1 MLPATVTRRV
11 ETIPEV
17 SKSGKRI
24 NGLFRLM
31 ETPDLWMQAY
41 QKIHT
46 NTGATTPGVDRNTL
60 DGFSEERVFNL
71 IELLTTDRYRPK
83 PVRRTYRP
91 KGDGRYRPLGV
102 PTGDDKLVQEVIR
115 GLLEHIYEPIFS
127 DRSHGFRPKRSC
139 HTALHEIDDR
149 WTGVKWFVEADIE
162 GFYDNFDHTIL
173 LRALGEKIEDPRFLR
188 LIERFLQAGYMED
201 WRWNPT
207 YSGAPQGGIVSPL
220 LSNVY
225 LHAFDLFMEE
235 MVRAFTRGTKRKD
248 FTPYHTI
255 STRCRR
261 LRKRVHAAL
270 EQGDDTTARKWKQE
284 ILHQEKLRAHYP
296 AGDPYDP
303 TFRRLYYCRYADD
316 FVLGV
321 IGSKAEAHDI
331 LHQVEQ
337 FLHQHLRLHV
347 ARQKT
352 GVKHARE
359 GVRFL
364 GYDLRA
370 YTSECRRKFKKQ
382 GIYTRQRIVRE
393 QLQLHIPQEKLS
405 AFARQHGYGNL
416 DLGVA
421 SHRGALLRND
431 EPTIIHVYNAE
442 LRGFANYYSL
452 ATSVKRRLSKLYWLW
467 WQSLYKTLAGKHQ
480 TSVRKMVRTMKSGK
494 QYIWRCTGR
503 NGQPKHFAIQRFG
516 DLLKQKAPGGAE
528 VDVQPNTI
536 VLRAARTKLIDRL
549 TANACEYCGKHGGY
563 FEVHHIRKMKDLT
576 GKQAWEKH
584 MIALRRKTIVLCIQC
599 HHLLHAGT
607 LPDMRRKDMQK

>member
-1 MLPATVTRRV
+1 
-11 ETIPEV
+11 
-17 SKSGKRI
+17 
-24 NGLFRLM
+24 
-31 ETPDLWMQAY
+31 
-41 QKIHT
+41 
-46 NTGATTPGVDRNTL
+46 
-60 DGFSEERVFNL
+60 
-71 IELLTTDRYRPK
+71 
-83 PVRRTYRP
+83 
-91 KGDGRYRPLGV
+91 
-102 PTGDDKLVQEVIR
+102 
-115 GLLEHIYEPIFS
+115 
-127 DRSHGFRPKRSC
+127 
-139 HTALHEIDDR
+139 
-149 WTGVKWFVEADIE
+149 
-162 GFYDNFDHTIL
+162 
-173 LRALGEKIEDPRFLR
+173 
-188 LIERFLQAGYMED
+188 MED
-201 WRWNPT
+201 M
-207 YSGAPQGGIVSPL
+207 G
-220 LSNVY
+220 
-225 LHAFDLFMEE
+225 
-235 MVRAFTRGTKRKD
+235 RAFTRGTKRKD

-255 STRCRR
+255 STRCNR
-261 LRKRVHAAL
+261 LRKRVQAAL

-284 ILHQEKLRAHYP
+284 ILHQEQRRAHYP

-364 GYDLRA
+364 GYDLRSF
-370 YTSECRRKFKKQ
+370 TSECRRKFKKQ
-382 GIYTRQRIVRE
+382 GIYTRQRVVRE
-393 QLQLHIPQEKLS
+393 QLQLHIPQAKLY
-405 AFARQHGYGNL
+405 AFARKHGYGNL
-416 DLGVA
+416 DLGA
-421 SHRGALLRND
+421 ATHRGALLRND

-503 NGQPKHFAIQRFG
+503 NGQPKHFALQRFG

-528 VDVQPNTI
+528 VDVQPNTV

-549 TANACEYCGKHGGY
+549 AANACEYCGKHGGY
-563 FEVHHIRKMKDLT
+563 CEVHHIRKMKDLT